1 MLLVTLAIGAVIALV
16 AIVGVLVAGVGKPAP
31 APPAPAPTPA
41 RDARAQAPMVV
52 TEMATRGFFAIEDAS
67 GRREEPLPDSPLG
80 SGEFP
85 MGLWV
90 APDHTVF
97 VVGKL
102 YTGRPG
108 PDDGAVWRRSREGAW
123 SLALRLPGRV
133 IGHVCGRTQDEVV
146 VGLMGGIATWDG
158 TTWSEHAL
166 PYAMMWKVWSSI
178 DASSREG
185 ELVAQAF
192 DGSVAYVVSGGIP
205 TMTSRRERA
214 THRPLLVRARRDH
227 LPRLRSLDAARR
239 ARAPPS
245 RRGAD
250 PARARAGAGGARAR
264 RRSAPA
270 RRQPLTA
277 SVRGTGRWI
286 SPIHV

>member
-1 MLLVTLAIGAVIALV
+1 
-16 AIVGVLVAGVGKPAP
+16 
-31 APPAPAPTPA
+31 
-41 RDARAQAPMVV
+41 MVV

-67 GRREEPLPDSPLG
+67 GRREEALPDSPLR

-102 YTGRPG
+102 YTGKPG

-133 IGHVCGRTQDEVV
+133 IGHISGRSENEVV

-158 TTWSEHAL
+158 AQWNEHAL
-166 PYAMMWKVWSSI
+166 PYAMMWKVWRTL
-178 DASSREG
+178 DASGNES

-192 DGSVAYVVSGGIP
+192 DGSAAYTVSGGIP
-205 TMTSRRERA
+205 TMTSPRTEPRTDRYAFVRDGITYRIFDRSTPIGDRALAPHEEAQIKRELREMQA
-214 THRPLLVRARRDH
+214 ALARGEGRVPPADSGIVGP
-227 LPRLRSLDAARR
+227 PRS
-239 ARAPPS
+239 
-245 RRGAD
+245 
-250 PARARAGAGGARAR
+250 
-264 RRSAPA
+264 
-270 RRQPLTA
+270 
-277 SVRGTGRWI
+277 
-286 SPIHV
+286 

>member
-205 TMTSRRERA
+205 TMTSRRDEPRTDRYSFVRDGITYRVFDRSTPLGERA
-214 THRPLLVRARRDH
+214 LPPHEEAQIRRELAQVQAALARGEGRP
-227 LPRLRSLDAARR
+227 
-239 ARAPPS
+239 PP
-245 RRGAD
+245 AD
-250 PARARAGAGGARAR
+250 
-264 RRSAPA
+264 S
-270 RRQPLTA
+270 
-277 SVRGTGRWI
+277 
-286 SPIHV
+286 H